1 MLLAHSAKPERGIT
15 AQGYHEHIIQAR
27 EWALDNARAA
37 GEHSPKCA
45 ALLQAVVGLAA
56 EYHDMGKLDE
66 ANQRVL
72 RGDVRAK
79 KLPINHV
86 DAGAAHL
93 WQQTDAANKLAAR
106 VAYAHH
112 RGLASFP
119 AETAK
124 KYLRQDLPQGLSYRD
139 DKSKIDSTGQALV
152 DYTNEHLSAYLAA
165 HRSGIPDL
173 SLSYNGKP
181 QLETPN
187 LFLRMAL
194 SCMVDGDHG
203 DSARHEGAR
212 VADALPLRASERLQS
227 LDAYVRGLTPASP
240 DDRSRMRADVYQA
253 CRDADPQPPIYSCM
267 SPVGTGKTTA
277 VMGHLLNAAVAK
289 KLRRVF
295 VVLPFTNIVTQS
307 VGRYRD
313 SLVLDGERP
322 EDIVAAHHHRSD
334 YLHRDA
340 RQYAELWRAPIVV
353 TTAVQF
359 FETLASN
366 RPGTLRKLHQLA
378 GSAIFI
384 DESHA
389 ALPAHLWPQTLRW
402 LKELAEDW
410 GCHIVLGSGTQ
421 TRLWELPDFIE
432 PTWTLPELL
441 PARLATSATHHEQAR
456 VPIETLPSVLSLDE
470 LKQMVGDANGP
481 RLLIL
486 NTVQSA
492 AVVAL
497 ALSKD
502 WGTDRVEHLSTALC
516 PADREATL
524 KRVKTRLVD
533 REDQDW
539 ILVATSCVEAG
550 VELSFRT
557 GFRESASLMSLLQTA
572 GRVRRNSEAHFH
584 DAKLIDFRLR
594 HEGFLK
600 RHPAFEV
607 SADVLKKLFEGRRI
621 SPADCL
627 EALKREVR
635 QQVNGIGKA
644 EPLLQAER
652 DQVFPDVEKLYRVID
667 SDTVTCVVSGDHVRK
682 LEAHEHISPREL
694 QDHSVQIWSYKLQ
707 DWAVREIPGSGGL
720 LAWNLAYDSF
730 LGYMAGALEAESFKR
745 GVPTFV

>member
-1 MLLAHSAKPERGIT
+1 MLLAHSAKPERGVT

-27 EWALDNARAA
+27 KWALDNARAA
-37 GEHSPKCA
+37 GEHSPQYA
-45 ALLQAVVGLAA
+45 ALLHAVVGLAA

-86 DAGAAHL
+86 DAGAGHL
-93 WQQTDAANKLAAR
+93 WQQAGVANKLAAM

-112 RGLASFP
+112 RGLASIP
-119 AETAK
+119 AEKAK
-124 KYLRQDLPQGLSYRD
+124 DAVRKGLSFRD
-139 DKSKIDSTGQALV
+139 EKSQVESTHQALV
-152 DYTNEHLSAYLAA
+152 DYTNQHLPAYLAA

-173 SLSYNGKP
+173 GLGCDAKP
-181 QLETPN
+181 PFETLN

-194 SCMVDGDHG
+194 SCMVDGDHS

-212 VADALPLRASERLQS
+212 VADALSMRASERLQS
-227 LDAYVRGLTPASP
+227 LDAYVRGLTPATP
-240 DDRSRMRADVYQA
+240 DDRSRMRSEIYQA
-253 CRDADPQPPIYSCM
+253 CRNADPLPAIYSCM

-277 VMGHLLNAAVAK
+277 VMAHLLNAAISK
-289 KLRRVF
+289 NLRRIF

-307 VGRYRD
+307 VDRYRL
-313 SLVLDGERP
+313 SLTLAGERSQ
-322 EDIVAAHHHRSD
+322 DIVAAHHHRSD
-334 YLHRDA
+334 YPHRDA
-340 RQYAELWRAPIVV
+340 RQYAELWRAPVVV

-366 RPGTLRKLHQLA
+366 RPGSLRKLHQLA

-402 LKELAEDW
+402 LKELTEDW

-432 PTWTLPELL
+432 PTWELAELL
-441 PARLATSATHHEQAR
+441 PEALADDAIQGEQTR
-456 VPIETLPSVLSLDE
+456 VPIETLSALLSLAE
-470 LKQMVGDANGP
+470 LKQKLGDSAGP
-481 RLLIL
+481 CLLIL

-492 AVVAL
+492 AVIAL
-497 ALSKD
+497 ELSKD
-502 WGTDRVEHLSTALC
+502 WGADRVEHLSTALC

-524 KRVKTRLVD
+524 KRVKARLQD
-533 REDQDW
+533 RKDQNW

-572 GRVRRNSEAHFH
+572 GRVRRNSEVDFH

-594 HEGFLK
+594 HEGLLK
-600 RHPAFEV
+600 RHPAFDISTE
-607 SADVLKKLFEGRRI
+607 VLKKLFEEQRI

-635 QQVNGIGKA
+635 KQVNGNSKA
-644 EPLLQAER
+644 EPLLKAER
-652 DQVFPDVEKLYRVID
+652 AQEFPEVEKLYRVID
-667 SDTVTCVVSGDHVRK
+667 SDTFTCVVSLDLVRK

-720 LAWNLAYDSF
+720 LAWNIAYDSF

>member
-1 MLLAHSAKPERGIT
+1 MLLAHSAKPERGVP
-15 AQGYHEHIIQAR
+15 AQGYHEHIVQAR
-27 EWALDNARAA
+27 QWALDNAQRV
-37 GEHSPKCA
+37 GEHSPKYA
-45 ALLQAVVGLAA
+45 ALLHAAVGLAA
-56 EYHDMGKLDE
+56 EYHDMGKLDD

-72 RGDVRAK
+72 RGDVQAK

-93 WQQTDAANKLAAR
+93 WQQAGVANKLAAM

-112 RGLASFP
+112 RGLASIP
-119 AETAK
+119 AEKAK
-124 KYLRQDLPQGLSYRD
+124 DAVRRGLSFRD
-139 DKSKIDSTGQALV
+139 DKSKIENTGQALV
-152 DYTNEHLSAYLAA
+152 DYTNKHLPAYLAA
-165 HRSGIPDL
+165 HRCGIPDL
-173 SLSYNGKP
+173 SLSCDAKS
-181 QLETPN
+181 QRETN
-187 LFLRMAL
+187 LFLRIAL

-227 LDAYVRGLTPASP
+227 LDAFVRGLAPTTPDERSQLRAS
-240 DDRSRMRADVYQA
+240 VYQA
-253 CRDADPQPPIYSCM
+253 CRNADPKPSVYSCM

-277 VMGHLLNAAVAK
+277 VMAHLLNAAVSK
-289 KLRRVF
+289 NLRRVF

-313 SLVLDGERP
+313 SLVLNGERS

-334 YLHRDA
+334 YPHRDA

-366 RPGTLRKLHQLA
+366 KPGTLRKLHQLA
-378 GSAIFI
+378 GSGIFI

-402 LKELAEDW
+402 LKKLADDW

-441 PARLATSATHHEQAR
+441 PASLTTSATHHEQAR
-456 VPIETLPSVLSLDE
+456 VPIETLSSVLSLDE
-470 LKQMVGDANGP
+470 LKQMVRDPNGS

-516 PADREATL
+516 PADRETTL
-524 KRVKTRLVD
+524 KRVKARLLD
-533 REDQDW
+533 RDDQNW

-594 HEGFLK
+594 HEGLLK

-607 SADVLKKLFEGRRI
+607 SADVLKKLFEERRI
-621 SPADCL
+621 SPTDCL

-635 QQVNGIGKA
+635 QQVNGISKA
-644 EPLLQAER
+644 EPLLKAER
-652 DQVFPDVEKLYRVID
+652 AQEFPDVEQLYRVID
-667 SDTVTCVVSGDHVRK
+667 SDTVTCVVNRDLVRR
-682 LEAHEHISPREL
+682 LEAHEHIKPREL
-694 QDHSVQIWSYKLQ
+694 QDHSVQIWSYRLQ

-730 LGYMAGALEAESFKR
+730 LGYMAGALEAESVKR
-745 GVPTFV
+745 GDATIV